1 MIKKINYCIRKIGE
15 GFLEHIGVMIA
26 VAMASFIGTFYG
38 GRNES
43 KTVVEELSKHD
54 STIIDELSKRD
65 FSFKVNKDRNLD
77 LAKKYELAGFQALL
91 DKDINEAIG
100 NFTQSENS
108 ANGFH
113 ASYEIANYLRHNKK
127 SALKPDFWEHTY
139 RFVITNYRGYL
150 PLECL
155 REMEKSLRMEMT
167 ITGQRTVP

>member
-1 MIKKINYCIRKIGE
+1 MIKKIEYCIGKIWD
-15 GFLEHIGVMIA
+15 GFLEHFGVMIA
-26 VAMASFIGTFYG
+26 VASASFIGTCMG
-38 GRNES
+38 GRNASE
-43 KTVVEELSKHD
+43 TVVEELSKHD
-54 STIIDELSKRD
+54 STIINELSKRD
-65 FSFKVNKDRNLD
+65 FSFKVNKDRNID

-127 SALKPDFWEHTY
+127 SVVKPDFWEHTY

-150 PLECL
+150 PLDCL
-155 REMEKSLRMEMT
+155 REMEKTLRIEMT
-167 ITGQRTVP
+167 EIDQRTVP